1 MFATRSKTTACIAT
15 GLILALAFATD
26 ASSQPA
32 PPQES
37 EPLPSIAKS
46 TTIFLQVE
54 PELQRFVDKQER
66 LPGQERRVL
75 VRITPDPSTDIVWLD
90 LDSGYLPKGK
100 TEFGEDL
107 GDKIR
112 EVSMELGDYLSGIVK
127 YKFIRVRIGGKT
139 LDEIFTPEYVKER
152 KRQPSARAVATP
164 VPGLV
169 VLNPGHGKYFHHE
182 NNTWRYQRPDPYA
195 GTTNVHEDF
204 ITPGYAASLGNLLGA
219 RSYQYATDIR
229 YTRAINDVG
238 IDTESNL
245 SWSQLAARYY
255 LKRILPDQG
264 SKIWNLYPNGNPKD
278 PSRRNLREYDEDL
291 MARPKYANHIN
302 AETFISL
309 HTNGAGPTARG
320 ALVMTKLSDPQ
331 SAQLASNIICY
342 MKEMIHSSE
351 KYSSYIVRS
360 DAVEGNDK
368 AEVRE
373 AEMPTSLIEFGFH
386 TNTEDA
392 VALQDSE
399 FVAKATRGV
408 EKGYRTF
415 KKGETDCRP
424 LTITN
429 VPAVTG
435 PPRRDIPYTVQFV
448 GSPTYP
454 LYLRS
459 KVVTCPPNYLCSQN
473 STQYV
478 SPGSAPGTLNAV
490 ARCTTAYP
498 VSGSVIVLDRY
509 LEDSDG
515 VKSPMVRTSITCV

>member
-1 MFATRSKTTACIAT
+1 
-15 GLILALAFATD
+15 
-26 ASSQPA
+26 
-32 PPQES
+32 
-37 EPLPSIAKS
+37 
-46 TTIFLQVE
+46 
-54 PELQRFVDKQER
+54 
-66 LPGQERRVL
+66 
-75 VRITPDPSTDIVWLD
+75 
-90 LDSGYLPKGK
+90 
-100 TEFGEDL
+100 
-107 GDKIR
+107 
-112 EVSMELGDYLSGIVK
+112 
-127 YKFIRVRIGGKT
+127 
-139 LDEIFTPEYVKER
+139 
-152 KRQPSARAVATP
+152 
-164 VPGLV
+164 
-169 VLNPGHGKYFHHE
+169 
-182 NNTWRYQRPDPYA
+182 
-195 GTTNVHEDF
+195 
-204 ITPGYAASLGNLLGA
+204 
-219 RSYQYATDIR
+219 
-229 YTRAINDVG
+229 
-238 IDTESNL
+238 
-245 SWSQLAARYY
+245 
-255 LKRILPDQG
+255 
-264 SKIWNLYPNGNPKD
+264 
-278 PSRRNLREYDEDL
+278 
-291 MARPKYANHIN
+291 
-302 AETFISL
+302 
-309 HTNGAGPTARG
+309 
-320 ALVMTKLSDPQ
+320 
-331 SAQLASNIICY
+331 

-515 VKSPMVRTSITCV
+515 VKSPMVRTSRTPAAPRSGPR